1 MRGQGTFNDPYLV
14 ETVADFVS
22 MGGYGTGVYFE
33 LANDIDFGGT
43 TYTSNVIDTFRG
55 IFDGKFHKLLNFK
68 TSGPVYLI
76 RYIQGDAN
84 HQAVFKNVGIENIN
98 MDSRSRN
105 IIIGEEIINGPTNGP
120 LGDISGPGVVEK
132 VYVTGTITNT
142 INVDSATLMGTLLKG
157 ITGGTNSAFRDCYSM
172 VDVVL
177 PNVESLSPDSRFFI
191 YSHKYG
197 EVKNCCFFGSVTIKS
212 GYSIPTTLS
221 FGVGSK
227 ASGNYVDKERG
238 KLTITSEPGVT
249 YYTTAQAL
257 DFAANYPTLDRTIW
271 SKDNNINYGYPFIRA
286 FNFPKSWDTTV
297 RSPLTP
303 SGYQDIRDMV
313 QANWTHIQLSRY
325 DGTPIIRLNCEDPRV
340 AWTHSPGD
348 QVLELTITL
357 KGSDVDYEIPNTFGL
372 IELYKSDSGGVP
384 LTHDLFTPQSV
395 STVSDTLYLK
405 YRIQIP
411 KMS

>member
-22 MGGYGTGVYFE
+22 MSGYGTGVYFE
-33 LANDIDFGGT
+33 LANDIDFGST
-43 TYTSNVIDTFRG
+43 TYTDNVIDTFRG

-84 HQAVFKNVGIENIN
+84 HQAVFKNVGIENIS
-98 MDSRSRN
+98 MDSRSRSF
-105 IIIGEEIINGPTNGP
+105 TNGP
-120 LGDISGPGVVEK
+120 LGYINGPGVVEK

-142 INVDSATLMGTLLKG
+142 MNVYSTELMGTLLEG
-157 ITGGTNSAFRDCYSM
+157 ITATTGTALVQNCYSM

-177 PNVESLSPDSRFFI
+177 PNVEELLPDSKFFI
-191 YSHKYG
+191 YSHQYG

-221 FGVGSK
+221 FGVDTSEAV

-257 DFAANYPTLDRTIW
+257 DFATNYPTLDRTIW

-286 FNFPKSWDTTV
+286 FNFPKSWETTV
-297 RSPLTP
+297 RSPLSS

-340 AWTHSPGD
+340 AWTHNPGD

-384 LTHDLFTPQSV
+384 LTHDLFTPQSI

-411 KMS
+411 RVK

>member
-1 MRGQGTFNDPYLV
+1 MRGQGTIDNPYLV
-14 ETVADFVS
+14 ETVADFIAMS
-22 MGGYGTGVYFE
+22 GYGTGVYFE

-43 TYTSNVIDTFRG
+43 TYSSDVIDTFRG

-68 TSGPVYLI
+68 TSGSVYLI
-76 RYIQGDAN
+76 RYIQGDDN

-98 MDSRSRN
+98 MDSRSRYF
-105 IIIGEEIINGPTNGP
+105 TNGP
-120 LGDISGPGVVEK
+120 LGEIDGPGLVEK

-142 INVDSATLMGTLLKG
+142 TNSDSTTLMGTLLSG
-157 ITGGTNSAFRDCYSM
+157 IIRGTNSAFRDCYSM

-177 PNVESLSPDSRFFI
+177 PSVKTFSTDSCLMLYTHYAGIFER
-191 YSHKYG
+191 
-197 EVKNCCFFGSVTIKS
+197 CAFFGTVTIHPEHS
-212 GYSIPTTLS
+212 PRAELQ
-221 FGVGSK
+221 FGGPDADDITDVISR
-227 ASGNYVDKERG
+227 NNVVDVERCR
-238 KLTITSEPGVT
+238 LVNRMSLGVL
-249 YYTTAQAL
+249 YLTTAQAL
-257 DFAANYPTLDRTIW
+257 DFPANYPTFDTTIW
-271 SKDNNINYGYPFIRA
+271 SQNPNINYGYPFIKG
-286 FNFPKSWDTTV
+286 FDFSKTWETTV

-384 LTHDLFTPQSV
+384 LTHDLFAPQSI
-395 STVSDTLYLK
+395 SRASDTLYLK

-411 KMS
+411 RVK